1 MVSTAIV
8 NVQLVLDASDAGL
21 VLLSYVPDALHQI
34 LLIFDGAP
42 EAV

>member
-1 MVSTAIV
+1 M
-8 NVQLVLDASDAGL
+8 NVQPVLDTFDAGL
-21 VLLSYVPDALHQI
+21 VLLSYVPDAPQQI